1 VAKSIEVEAVKAA
14 INKEWP
20 EGTAADEVAS
30 AAIEALDRT
39 RKTSMR
45 GLGAPLAVGNAFK
58 PYWSSKTHYVAWIGP
73 AGPLMANVAWVVT
86 ADSHYG
92 TITYVEHPFWRF
104 TSPVEEKARTI
115 RRKIYAG
122 GEVLDDRG
130 EPFLDRSGEVII
142 TEPVY
147 KATEYDTPG
156 SKVVGVNDLGM
167 VAGDKVSFRNDGQY
181 TVEAV
186 YCHGVLL
193 RSRQSGLIW
202 ADENSNL
209 EKYYTDG
216 WERE

>member
-1 VAKSIEVEAVKAA
+1 MAKSVEVEAVKAA
-14 INKEWP
+14 LGKEWP
-20 EGTAADEVAS
+20 ESMTADEVVS
-30 AAIEALDRT
+30 AVIGALDDV

-104 TSPVEEKARTI
+104 TSPVEEKAKTT
-115 RRKIYAG
+115 RRKVYAG
-122 GEVLDDRG
+122 GEVLDNRG
-130 EPFLDRSGEVII
+130 EPFLDRSGEVIV
-142 TEPVY
+142 TDPVY
-147 KATEYDTPG
+147 KVTEYAPG
-156 SKVVGVNDLGM
+156 VEKVVGVNDLGM
-167 VAGDKVSFRNDGQY
+167 VAGDKVTFRNDGQY

-202 ADENSNL
+202 AEENGNL

-216 WERE
+216 WGRG

>member
-20 EGTAADEVAS
+20 EGTTADVVAS
-30 AAIEALDRT
+30 AVISALDGV

-104 TSPVEEKARTI
+104 TSPVEEKARTV
-115 RRKIYAG
+115 RRRTKG
-122 GEVLDDRG
+122 DDGEWVKG
-130 EPFLDRSGEVII
+130 EDGKDLYEVH
-142 TEPVY
+142 
-147 KATEYDTPG
+147 EYDTPG

-167 VAGDKVSFRNDGQY
+167 VAGDRVTFRNDGQY

-202 ADENSNL
+202 SEENGNL
-209 EKYYTDG
+209 EKFYTDG
-216 WERE
+216 WRN